1 MAEDDD
7 ALHYLPPGWTE
18 EQYQN
23 ATDEDFENLP
33 DEVLERNMK
42 RMAAESALQS
52 QRRLTEINE
61 RRAARGA
68 PSIEQAR
75 KERGKAGH
83 PVVRL
88 VESKGWDDF
97 GFMLFRMDYSDDA
110 RWERFMEVYDQ
121 MLESS
126 MDEAEAGSGIERIRD
141 KLFTKFVDD
150 DIVDGS
156 GIVGVAR
163 AFQMFKEEG
172 EVEPGLDTKMCLMA
186 DEECFASVLD
196 PRSAED
202 KLKTPPFL
210 KAVDVDMASGNFAPT
225 ADYSGHFKVSIAA
238 LVMEFFLALHE
249 FGHPSELAPFADPI
263 WQDRLGSP

>member
-1 MAEDDD
+1 MRYVFEVHGGAVPKPVRCKRI
-7 ALHYLPPGWTE
+7 HVGPTVFHHCHQITTFP
-18 EQYQN
+18 
-23 ATDEDFENLP
+23 ATAAADRP
-33 DEVLERNMK
+33 AQQVLERNMK

-52 QRRLTEINE
+52 QRRLAEINE

-68 PSIEQAR
+68 SSIEQAR
-75 KERGKAGH
+75 KERDTAGH

-156 GIVGVAR
+156 GVVGVAR
-163 AFQMFKEEG
+163 F
-172 EVEPGLDTKMCLMA
+172 
-186 DEECFASVLD
+186 VL
-196 PRSAED
+196 
-202 KLKTPPFL
+202 
-210 KAVDVDMASGNFAPT
+210 
-225 ADYSGHFKVSIAA
+225 
-238 LVMEFFLALHE
+238 
-249 FGHPSELAPFADPI
+249 
-263 WQDRLGSP
+263 